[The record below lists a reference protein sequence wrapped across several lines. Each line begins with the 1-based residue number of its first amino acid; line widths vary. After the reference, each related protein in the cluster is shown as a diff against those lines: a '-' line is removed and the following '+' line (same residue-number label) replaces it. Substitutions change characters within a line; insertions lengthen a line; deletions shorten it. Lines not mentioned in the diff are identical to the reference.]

1 MVLVFF
7 IFLIFIIIGLFF
19 SKVSIDV
26 CNLKLDNNLEKINAE
41 FLIKLKLNLYGFIPF
56 IVIKLNE
63 FGIKIFGIKISYSRI
78 FSSEFIRKILK
89 REVSKVKTNFKISSI
104 KVLKP
109 DLENINLNLHL
120 GTESFLLTTIL
131 VFLASTILSFS
142 LKNTIKKFDK
152 EKYKYIIKPDF
163 EEKNKLFLE
172 MKGIFKIRTT
182 NIIECV
188 KLYNL

>member
-7 IFLIFIIIGLFF
+7 ILILFFIVGVFF
-19 SKVSIDV
+19 SKVSIDI
-26 CNLKLDNNLEKINAE
+26 CNLKLDNNLEKINAK

-63 FGIKIFGIKISYSRI
+63 SGINLFGIKISYSKI
-78 FSSEFIRKILK
+78 FSSELIGKIFK
-89 REVSKVKTNFKISSI
+89 REVNKVKTNFKISSI

-109 DLENINLNLHL
+109 DLENISLKLRL

-131 VFLASTILSFS
+131 VFLASTALSFS

>member
-1 MVLVFF
+1 MILVFF
-7 IFLIFIIIGLFF
+7 ILILFLIIGIFF
-19 SKVSIDV
+19 SKVSIDI
-26 CNLKLDNNLEKINAE
+26 CNFKLDNNSEKINTE
-41 FLIKLKLNLYGFIPF
+41 FLIKLKLLLYGFIPF
-56 IVIKLNE
+56 IQLKLNE
-63 FGIKIFGIKISYSRI
+63 TGIKILGKKINYSKI
-78 FSSEFIRKILK
+78 FSSEFIGKIFK
-89 REVSKVKTNFKISSI
+89 REISKVKSNFKISSI

-109 DLENINLNLHL
+109 DLENINLKLNL

-131 VFLASTILSFS
+131 VFLVSTALSFS

-152 EKYKYIIKPDF
+152 DKYKYIIKPDF
-163 EEKNKLFLE
+163 GEKNKLFLE

>member
-1 MVLVFF
+1 MILVFF
-7 IFLIFIIIGLFF
+7 ILVFLIIGLFF
-19 SKVSIDV
+19 SKISIDI

-56 IVIKLNE
+56 IIIRLDE
-63 FGIKIFGIKISYSRI
+63 YGINIFGIKISYSKI
-78 FSSEFIRKILK
+78 FKSEMINRLFKNELK
-89 REVSKVKTNFKISSI
+89 KVKKNFKISSI

-109 DLENINLNLHL
+109 DLENINLNLSL

-131 VFLASTILSFS
+131 VFLVSTFLSFS

-152 EKYKYIIKPDF
+152 NKYRYVIKPDF

-172 MKGIFKIRTT
+172 MRGIFKIRTS

-188 KLYNL
+188 RLYNL

>member
-7 IFLIFIIIGLFF
+7 ILILFFIVGVFF
-19 SKVSIDV
+19 SKVSIDI
-26 CNLKLDNNLEKINAE
+26 CNLKLDNNLEKINAK

-63 FGIKIFGIKISYSRI
+63 SGINLFGIKISYSKI
-78 FSSEFIRKILK
+78 FSSEFIGKIFK
-89 REVSKVKTNFKISSI
+89 REVNKVKTNFKISSI

-109 DLENINLNLHL
+109 DLEKISLKLRL

-131 VFLASTILSFS
+131 VFLASTALSFS

-152 EKYKYIIKPDF
+152 DKYKYIIKPDF

>member
-1 MVLVFF
+1 MILVFF
-7 IFLIFIIIGLFF
+7 ILVFLIIGLIL
-19 SKVSIDV
+19 SKISIDI
-26 CNLKLDNNLEKINAE
+26 CNLKLNNNLEKINAK

-56 IVIKLNE
+56 VIIKLDE
-63 FGIKIFGIKISYSRI
+63 YGINIFGIKIIYSKI
-78 FSSEFIRKILK
+78 FKSEIINRLFKNELK
-89 REVSKVKTNFKISSI
+89 KVKKNFKISSI

-109 DLENINLNLHL
+109 DLENINLNLRL

-131 VFLASTILSFS
+131 VFLFSTFLSFS
-142 LKNTIKKFDK
+142 LKNTIKKFDRN
-152 EKYKYIIKPDF
+152 KYRYVIKPDF

-172 MKGIFKIRTT
+172 MRGIFKIRTS

>member
-131 VFLASTILSFS
+131 VFLVSTILSFS

>member
-1 MVLVFF
+1 MILVFF
-7 IFLIFIIIGLFF
+7 ILLLFIVIGIFF
-19 SKVSIDV
+19 SKVSIDI
-26 CNLKLDNNLEKINAE
+26 CNLKLNNKFEKINAE
-41 FLIKLKLNLYGFIPF
+41 FLIKLKLKLYGFFPF
-56 IVIKLNE
+56 IVIKLTE
-63 FGIKIFGIKISYSRI
+63 TGINILGIKISYSKI
-78 FSSEFIRKILK
+78 FSSELFGRLVKK
-89 REVSKVKTNFKISSI
+89 EVKKVKTNFKISSI

-109 DLENINLNLHL
+109 DLENINLKLRL

-131 VFLASTILSFS
+131 VFLASTALSFS

-172 MKGIFKIRTT
+172 MKGMFKIRTT

>member
-19 SKVSIDV
+19 SKVSIDI

-63 FGIKIFGIKISYSRI
+63 LGIKILGIKISYSRI
-78 FSSEFIRKILK
+78 FSSEFIAKILK
-89 REVSKVKTNFKISSI
+89 REISKVKTNFKISSI

-109 DLENINLNLHL
+109 DLENINLNLQL

-131 VFLASTILSFS
+131 VFLASTLLSFS

-152 EKYKYIIKPDF
+152 EKYKYIIKPNF
-163 EEKNKLFLE
+163 EEKNKFFLE

>member
-7 IFLIFIIIGLFF
+7 ILILFLIIGVFF
-19 SKVSIDV
+19 SKVSIDI

-63 FGIKIFGIKISYSRI
+63 SGINIFGIKISYSKI
-78 FSSEFIRKILK
+78 LSSELIGKILK

-104 KVLKP
+104 KALKP
-109 DLENINLNLHL
+109 DLENINLKLRL

-131 VFLASTILSFS
+131 VFLASTALSFS

>member
-1 MVLVFF
+1 MILVFF
-7 IFLIFIIIGLFF
+7 IFLFIILGLFF
-19 SKVSIDV
+19 SKISIDI
-26 CNLKLDNNLEKINAE
+26 CNLKLDNKSAKINAE
-41 FLIKLKLNLYGFIPF
+41 FLIKLKLKLYGLIP
-56 IVIKLNE
+56 ILTIKLNE
-63 FGIKIFGIKISYSRI
+63 IGINILGLKITYTKIFES
-78 FSSEFIRKILK
+78 KILEKIFK
-89 REVSKVKTNFKISSI
+89 REIKKVKNNFKIESI

-109 DLENINLNLHL
+109 DLENINLKLSL

-131 VFLASTILSFS
+131 VFFVSTFLSFS

-172 MKGIFKIRTT
+172 MKGIFKIKTS

>member
-1 MVLVFF
+1 MILVFF
-7 IFLIFIIIGLFF
+7 IFILFFIIGVFF
-19 SKVSIDV
+19 SKVSIDI

-63 FGIKIFGIKISYSRI
+63 SGINIFGIKISYSKI
-78 FSSEFIRKILK
+78 LSSELIGKILK

-104 KVLKP
+104 KALKP
-109 DLENINLNLHL
+109 DLENINLKLRL

-131 VFLASTILSFS
+131 VFLASTALSFS

>member
-1 MVLVFF
+1 MILVFF
-7 IFLIFIIIGLFF
+7 IFILFFIIGVFF
-19 SKVSIDV
+19 SKVSIDI
-26 CNLKLDNNLEKINAE
+26 CNLKLDNNLEKINAK

-63 FGIKIFGIKISYSRI
+63 SGINIFGIKISYSKI
-78 FSSEFIRKILK
+78 LSSELIGKILK

-104 KVLKP
+104 KALKP
-109 DLENINLNLHL
+109 DLENINLKLRL

-131 VFLASTILSFS
+131 VFLASTALSFS